1 MADGTRGAKRVA
13 ATLGPE
19 QGREPDEL
27 ERLVAGTLQGLVAA
41 APEAA
46 PATEP
51 TTTLG
56 AAPATAAVVMA
67 AGFWDCG
74 GRSLK
79 DQEFRR
85 GCCVPE
91 NFLTIAPPAVLIII

>member
-46 PATEP
+46 
-51 TTTLG
+51 G
-56 AAPATAAVVMA
+56 NA
-67 AGFWDCG
+67 AGW
-74 GRSLK
+74 
-79 DQEFRR
+79 
-85 GCCVPE
+85 
-91 NFLTIAPPAVLIII
+91 

>member
-41 APEAA
+41 VDDA
-46 PATEP
+46 
-51 TTTLG
+51 
-56 AAPATAAVVMA
+56 
-67 AGFWDCG
+67 
-74 GRSLK
+74 
-79 DQEFRR
+79 
-85 GCCVPE
+85 
-91 NFLTIAPPAVLIII
+91 

>member
-46 PATEP
+46 SGPPRRRRRAFLRPHSEP
-51 TTTLG
+51 PV
-56 AAPATAAVVMA
+56 AALPV
-67 AGFWDCG
+67 
-74 GRSLK
+74 
-79 DQEFRR
+79 
-85 GCCVPE
+85 
-91 NFLTIAPPAVLIII
+91 

>member
-46 PATEP
+46 GGVSWVNPKQSARVVKRRRARLKFKGMEKSTRARADYAYESRPATR
-51 TTTLG
+51 TS
-56 AAPATAAVVMA
+56 
-67 AGFWDCG
+67 D
-74 GRSLK
+74 S
-79 DQEFRR
+79 
-85 GCCVPE
+85 
-91 NFLTIAPPAVLIII
+91 